1 MEQWNKISKTFDPDV
16 LKHLNEK
23 LGAIAAT
30 TTRIEATTGRIE
42 TAVNST
48 STTVNEI
55 ATSQRDAKAMA
66 SGTVPLIP
74 GVPEH
79 EELNKLMRNMK
90 LQQLRVNVLRKNAQD
105 ARDARQDALEQRRDD
120 RLNRKVELATAKMC
134 GNDASSSNVADPEL
148 TKALEEQTA
157 FKAKQTAA
165 AKKRAASA
173 AKRQAAVDKVAEP
186 VAKDAAERPKALKR
200 RARRNPADGMAE
212 PSAAA
217 SAAVESKDDAEVE
230 QPPVDAPID
239 ANANS
244 ANSVP
249 LAALAVHN
257 EAVQAA
263 QPKPKRAHR
272 ATASAADVKDVLEKR
287 KAKKTKA
294 FMAAVASMTQATGMQ
309 LVIDDGSSE
318 RVVQLPANPAVAA
331 SSTEATVP
339 DPALLPPCEE
349 CGSNDCVMT
358 IVVGDVTKQ
367 LCQVCQKKRDEAM
380 AAEAAPPK
388 VTSNKS
394 GFKGKTLGVD
404 FDIADFAFQ
413 DER

>member
-79 EELNKLMRNMK
+79 EELNKLMHNMK
-90 LQQLRVNVLRKNAQD
+90 VQQLRVNVLRKNAQD

-120 RLNRKVELATAKMC
+120 RLKRKVELATAKFC

-186 VAKDAAERPKALKR
+186 VAKDAAERPKASKR

-230 QPPVDAPID
+230 QPSVEAPVVS
-239 ANANS
+239 NVES
-244 ANSVP
+244 AK
-249 LAALAVHN
+249 
-257 EAVQAA
+257 
-263 QPKPKRAHR
+263 PKPKRARR
-272 ATASAADVKDVLEKR
+272 ATASAADVKDAPQEK
-287 KAKKTKA
+287 
-294 FMAAVASMTQATGMQ
+294 
-309 LVIDDGSSE
+309 
-318 RVVQLPANPAVAA
+318 
-331 SSTEATVP
+331 
-339 DPALLPPCEE
+339 CEE
-349 CGSNDCVMT
+349 CGSINCVMT

-367 LCQVCQKKRDEAM
+367 LCQVCQKKRDEA
-380 AAEAAPPK
+380 AAAPPK
-388 VTSNKS
+388 LTADNI
-394 GFKGKTLGVD
+394 D
-404 FDIADFAFQ
+404 DFAFQ
-413 DER
+413 G